1 MQHPLKFD
9 IKLSFTSEILKN
21 ESDEK
26 EISSFVE
33 HLLNKKIN
41 IHLKINLDKLQ
52 QYFKSKKLLN
62 QKYIVNDYSEQ
73 DLIINNSIEENS
85 NDSVIELEKEIIPKI
100 NIEVEEETKNRFHRS
115 ISNEKVNKLDNS
127 NLATLVLDLDETL
140 VYVTDTKNDNFEL
153 PQIPFEYYI
162 LDESKST
169 IQKFIK
175 NNEIKN
181 FRKAKSFV
189 TIRPGLSKF
198 FTYAKKYFYEI
209 IIFTSSQYSYAEEI
223 IKIIDKDKFISKIY
237 SRKDCSFYNDVFYK
251 DLNKIKKDLSQ
262 TIIIDNY
269 PECYLLQHFNGLP
282 IPSFTGNKNDNELLK
297 LMPILAK
304 LSKVKD
310 VRNYIRQIVDN
321 NGEKILFNKAYE
333 ILKIKKEEKNKINL
347 NNDFFKNKI
356 INNKKTN
363 SLINTTIKDNS
374 WRKKNLRISEYMSK
388 ANNNTMENISEDKI
402 IKNDINNYYY
412 IEKDAKN
419 INPFIPCITPN
430 CSKTKKNDSTIS
442 MNSSSTTK
450 IKSNNNKKR
459 MKNLILESIKP
470 NKILSNNSQ
479 YNYLIPNHKELYS
492 MTYTNINENCM
503 ENKEP
508 IQESGYDNI
517 NTIYNF
523 SNNTISKNMNLN
535 SIKHIKSKSLNNND
549 INLLKSKSVS
559 RTMNN
564 SRNISTKDKLSIIN
578 D

>member
-26 EISSFVE
+26 EISSFFE
-33 HLLNKKIN
+33 HLLNTKIN

-52 QYFKSKKLLN
+52 QYFKSKKLSN
-62 QKYIVNDYSEQ
+62 QKYIFNDYSDQ

-100 NIEVEEETKNRFHRS
+100 NIKVEEETKNRFHRS
-115 ISNEKVNKLDNS
+115 ISNEKMNKLDNL

-198 FTYAKKYFYEI
+198 LTYAKQYFYDI

-223 IKIIDKDKFISKIY
+223 IKIIDKDKLISKIY

-262 TIIIDNY
+262 TVIIDNY

-297 LMPILAK
+297 LMPILEK

-333 ILKIKKEEKNKINL
+333 ILKIKMEEKNKINL

-419 INPFIPCITPN
+419 INPFIPSITPN
-430 CSKTKKNDSTIS
+430 CSKRKKNDSCIS
-442 MNSSSTTK
+442 MKSSSTTK
-450 IKSNNNKKR
+450 IKSKNKKR
-459 MKNLILESIKP
+459 MKNLILESIKH
-470 NKILSNNSQ
+470 NKMLSNSSQ
-479 YNYLIPNHKELYS
+479 YIIILILLS
-492 MTYTNINENCM
+492 FIN
-503 ENKEP
+503 
-508 IQESGYDNI
+508 
-517 NTIYNF
+517 
-523 SNNTISKNMNLN
+523 
-535 SIKHIKSKSLNNND
+535 
-549 INLLKSKSVS
+549 
-559 RTMNN
+559 
-564 SRNISTKDKLSIIN
+564 
-578 D
+578 

>member
-85 NDSVIELEKEIIPKI
+85 NDSVIELEKEITPRI

-198 FTYAKKYFYEI
+198 LTYAKKYFYEI

-223 IKIIDKDKFISKIY
+223 IKIIDKDKLISKIY

-251 DLNKIKKDLSQ
+251 DLNKINKDLSQ

-402 IKNDINNYYY
+402 IKNDISNYYY

-419 INPFIPCITPN
+419 INPFIPSITPN
-430 CSKTKKNDSTIS
+430 CSKRKKNDSCIS

-450 IKSNNNKKR
+450 IKSKNKKR
-459 MKNLILESIKP
+459 MKNLILESIKH
-470 NKILSNNSQ
+470 NKMLSNNSQ

-492 MTYTNINENCM
+492 MTYTNSNENCM
-503 ENKEP
+503 ETKEP

-517 NTIYNF
+517 YTIYNF
-523 SNNTISKNMNLN
+523 SNSTISKNMNLN

-549 INLLKSKSVS
+549 INLLKTKNVS
-559 RTMNN
+559 RTMHN

>member
-73 DLIINNSIEENS
+73 DLIINNPIEENS

-100 NIEVEEETKNRFHRS
+100 NIKVEEETKNRFHRS

-198 FTYAKKYFYEI
+198 LTYAKQYFYDI

-223 IKIIDKDKFISKIY
+223 IKIIDKDKLISKIY

-402 IKNDINNYYY
+402 IKNDISNYYY
-412 IEKDAKN
+412 IEKDTKT

-430 CSKTKKNDSTIS
+430 CSIRKKNDSCIS
-442 MNSSSTTK
+442 MNSSSITK
-450 IKSNNNKKR
+450 IKSKNKKR
-459 MKNLILESIKP
+459 MKNLILESIKG

-492 MTYTNINENCM
+492 MTYANINENCM

-517 NTIYNF
+517 NTMYNF

-549 INLLKSKSVS
+549 INLLKTKNVS

-564 SRNISTKDKLSIIN
+564 SRNISTKDKLSLIN

>member
-26 EISSFVE
+26 EISSFFE
-33 HLLNKKIN
+33 HLLNTKIN

-85 NDSVIELEKEIIPKI
+85 NDSVIELEKEIIPRI
-100 NIEVEEETKNRFHRS
+100 NIKVEEETKNRFHRS
-115 ISNEKVNKLDNS
+115 ISNEKVNKLDNL

-175 NNEIKN
+175 SNEIKN

-198 FTYAKKYFYEI
+198 LTYAKQYFYDI

-223 IKIIDKDKFISKIY
+223 IKIIDKDKLISKIY

-262 TIIIDNY
+262 TVIIDNY

-333 ILKIKKEEKNKINL
+333 ILKIKKQEKSKINL

-419 INPFIPCITPN
+419 INPFIPSITPN
-430 CSKTKKNDSTIS
+430 CSKRKKNDSCIS
-442 MNSSSTTK
+442 MKSSSTTK
-450 IKSNNNKKR
+450 IKSKNKKR
-459 MKNLILESIKP
+459 MKNLILESIKH
-470 NKILSNNSQ
+470 NKMLSNSSQ

-492 MTYTNINENCM
+492 MTYTNSNENCM
-503 ENKEP
+503 ETKEP

-523 SNNTISKNMNLN
+523 ANNTISKNMNLN

-549 INLLKSKSVS
+549 INSLKTKNVS
-559 RTMNN
+559 RTMHN

>member
-41 IHLKINLDKLQ
+41 IHLKINLYKLQ

-100 NIEVEEETKNRFHRS
+100 NIKVEEETKNRFHRS
-115 ISNEKVNKLDNS
+115 ISNEKVNKLDNL

-198 FTYAKKYFYEI
+198 LTYAKKYFYEI

-223 IKIIDKDKFISKIY
+223 IKIIDKDKLISKIY

-430 CSKTKKNDSTIS
+430 
-442 MNSSSTTK
+442 
-450 IKSNNNKKR
+450 
-459 MKNLILESIKP
+459 
-470 NKILSNNSQ
+470 
-479 YNYLIPNHKELYS
+479 
-492 MTYTNINENCM
+492 
-503 ENKEP
+503 
-508 IQESGYDNI
+508 
-517 NTIYNF
+517 
-523 SNNTISKNMNLN
+523 
-535 SIKHIKSKSLNNND
+535 
-549 INLLKSKSVS
+549 
-559 RTMNN
+559 
-564 SRNISTKDKLSIIN
+564 
-578 D
+578 

>member
-9 IKLSFTSEILKN
+9 IKLSLTSEILKN

-85 NDSVIELEKEIIPKI
+85 NDSVIELEKEIIPRI

-140 VYVTDTKNDNFEL
+140 VYVTDIKNDNFEL

-402 IKNDINNYYY
+402 IKNDISNYYY

-430 CSKTKKNDSTIS
+430 CSNKKKNDSTIS

-459 MKNLILESIKP
+459 MKNLILESIKH

-492 MTYTNINENCM
+492 MTYTNSNENCM
-503 ENKEP
+503 ETKEP

-523 SNNTISKNMNLN
+523 ANNTISKNMNLN

-549 INLLKSKSVS
+549 INLLKTKNVS
-559 RTMNN
+559 RTMHN

>member
-85 NDSVIELEKEIIPKI
+85 NDSVIELEKEIIPRI

-115 ISNEKVNKLDNS
+115 ISNEKVNKLDNL

-198 FTYAKKYFYEI
+198 LTYAKQYFYDI

-223 IKIIDKDKFISKIY
+223 IKIIDKDKLISKIY

-402 IKNDINNYYY
+402 IKNDISNYYY

-419 INPFIPCITPN
+419 INPFIPSITPN
-430 CSKTKKNDSTIS
+430 CSKRKKNDSCIS
-442 MNSSSTTK
+442 MNSSSITK
-450 IKSNNNKKR
+450 IKSKNKKR
-459 MKNLILESIKP
+459 MKNLILESIKH
-470 NKILSNNSQ
+470 NKMLSNSSQ

-492 MTYTNINENCM
+492 MTYTNSNENCM
-503 ENKEP
+503 ETKEP

-523 SNNTISKNMNLN
+523 ANNTISKNMNLN

-549 INLLKSKSVS
+549 INLLKTKNVS
-559 RTMNN
+559 RTMHN

>member
-52 QYFKSKKLLN
+52 QYFKSKKLPD
-62 QKYIVNDYSEQ
+62 QKYIFNDYSEQ

-85 NDSVIELEKEIIPKI
+85 NDSVIELEKEIIPRI

-115 ISNEKVNKLDNS
+115 ISNEKVNKLDNL

-140 VYVTDTKNDNFEL
+140 VYVTDIKNDNFEL

-402 IKNDINNYYY
+402 IKNDISNYYY

-419 INPFIPCITPN
+419 INPFIPSITPN
-430 CSKTKKNDSTIS
+430 CSKRKKNDSCIS
-442 MNSSSTTK
+442 MKSSSTTK
-450 IKSNNNKKR
+450 IKSKNKKR
-459 MKNLILESIKP
+459 MKNLILESIKH
-470 NKILSNNSQ
+470 NKMLSNSSQ

-492 MTYTNINENCM
+492 MTYTNSNENCM
-503 ENKEP
+503 ETKEP

-523 SNNTISKNMNLN
+523 ANNTISKNMNLN

>member
-85 NDSVIELEKEIIPKI
+85 NDSVIELEKEIIPRI

-115 ISNEKVNKLDNS
+115 ISNEKVNKLDNL

-198 FTYAKKYFYEI
+198 LTYAKKYFYEI

-223 IKIIDKDKFISKIY
+223 IKIIDKDKLISKIY

-402 IKNDINNYYY
+402 IKNDISNYYY

-419 INPFIPCITPN
+419 INPFIPSITPN
-430 CSKTKKNDSTIS
+430 CSKRKKNDSCIS
-442 MNSSSTTK
+442 MKSSSTTK
-450 IKSNNNKKR
+450 IKSKNKKR
-459 MKNLILESIKP
+459 MKNLILESIKH
-470 NKILSNNSQ
+470 NKMLSNSSQ

-492 MTYTNINENCM
+492 MTYTNSNENCM
-503 ENKEP
+503 ETKEP

-523 SNNTISKNMNLN
+523 ANNTISKNMNLN

-549 INLLKSKSVS
+549 INLLKTKNVS
-559 RTMNN
+559 RTMHN

>member
-85 NDSVIELEKEIIPKI
+85 NDSVIELEKEIIPRI

-115 ISNEKVNKLDNS
+115 ISNEKVNKLDNL

-140 VYVTDTKNDNFEL
+140 VYVTDIKNDNFEL

-198 FTYAKKYFYEI
+198 LTYAKQYFYDI

-223 IKIIDKDKFISKIY
+223 IKIIDKDKLISKIY

-356 INNKKTN
+356 INNKNTN

-402 IKNDINNYYY
+402 IKNDISNYYY

-419 INPFIPCITPN
+419 INPFIPSITPN
-430 CSKTKKNDSTIS
+430 CSKRKKNDSCIS
-442 MNSSSTTK
+442 MKSSSTTK
-450 IKSNNNKKR
+450 IKSKNKKR
-459 MKNLILESIKP
+459 MKNLILESIKH
-470 NKILSNNSQ
+470 NKMLSNSSQ

-492 MTYTNINENCM
+492 MTYTNSNENCM
-503 ENKEP
+503 ETKEP

-523 SNNTISKNMNLN
+523 ANNTISKNMNLN

-549 INLLKSKSVS
+549 INLLKTKNVS
-559 RTMNN
+559 RTMHN